1 MSNLNDFNR
10 EAKAALWVV
19 LQWLLLAVPTG
30 LVCGVVGTAFHLS
43 VEYVTELRAAQSWLL
58 LCLPLAGLAIVA
70 LYKVTKCEGVGT
82 NNVIRAVQSGEPVSP
97 LLVPAIFLGT
107 VLTHLCGG
115 SAGREGAA
123 LQMGG
128 SIGWNVGKLLH
139 LSDYVRRTATIS
151 GMAAFFSALF
161 GTPLTA
167 ALFAM
172 MVEDVGLT
180 FTSAFMPAFTSAL
193 IAYGVSLFFGIAP
206 TNFVLNSIPHLTLET
221 ALQTALLGIA
231 CAAVTRLFCWTL
243 HTLEHGIPK
252 RIPNPWLRAFAGGAA
267 VVAFSYLFGVGRYN
281 GAGMA
286 VIADAVEQGAALPWD
301 FLCKIFLT
309 ALTLAVGFKGGEV
322 GLTFTSAFMP
332 AFTSALIAYGVSL
345 FFGIAPTNF
354 VLNSIPHLTLETAL
368 QTALLGIACAAVTRL
383 FCWTLHTLEHGIPKR
398 IPNPWLRAFAGGAA
412 VVAFSYLFGVGRYNG
427 AGMAVIA
434 DAVEQGAA
442 LPWDFLCKIFL
453 TALTLAVGFKGGEVV
468 PSFFIG
474 ATFGC
479 VAGPL
484 LGLPAGFSGAI
495 GLVCVF
501 CGATNALIP
510 SILLGFELFG
520 GQGLELIALGCG
532 VCYMLSGHH
541 GLYISQTFVTNK
553 LRPEYASHKWQI
565 KLKKKEE

>member
-10 EAKAALWVV
+10 EAKAALWVA

-30 LVCGVVGTAFHLS
+30 LVCGAVGTAFHLS

-128 SIGWNVGKLLH
+128 SIGWNVGTLLH
-139 LSDYVRRTATIS
+139 LKDHDRRTATIS

-180 FTSAFMPAFTSAL
+180 FTSAFVPAFTSAL
-193 IAYGVSLFFGIAP
+193 IAYGCSLAFGIAP
-206 TNFVLNSIPHLTLET
+206 THFAITAPELTVWSAFLVI
-221 ALQTALLGIA
+221 LLGFA
-231 CAAVTRLFCWTL
+231 CAAVSRLFCGLL
-243 HTLEHGIPK
+243 HFMEHKVPQLL
-252 RIPNPWLRAFAGGAA
+252 PNPWLRVFVGGVA
-267 VVAFSYLFGVGRYN
+267 VIAFSYLFGVGRYN
-281 GAGMA
+281 GAGMG
-286 VIADAVEQGAALPWD
+286 VITAAVEQGEALPWD

-309 ALTLAVGFKGGEV
+309 ALTL
-322 GLTFTSAFMP
+322 S
-332 AFTSALIAYGVSL
+332 
-345 FFGIAPTNF
+345 
-354 VLNSIPHLTLETAL
+354 
-368 QTALLGIACAAVTRL
+368 C
-383 FCWTLHTLEHGIPKR
+383 
-398 IPNPWLRAFAGGAA
+398 
-412 VVAFSYLFGVGRYNG
+412 
-427 AGMAVIA
+427 
-434 DAVEQGAA
+434 
-442 LPWDFLCKIFL
+442 
-453 TALTLAVGFKGGEVV
+453 GFKGGEVV
-468 PSFFIG
+468 PSFFVG

-479 VAGPL
+479 VFGPL
-484 LGLPAGFSGAI
+484 LGLPAGFAAAV
-495 GLVCVF
+495 GLVSIF

-510 SILLGFELFG
+510 SILMGFELFSG
-520 GQGLELIALGCG
+520 AGLELIALGCG
-532 VCYMLSGHH
+532 ICYMLSGHH
-541 GLYISQTFVTNK
+541 GLYSSQTFVTNK
-553 LRPEYASHKWQI
+553 LRSEYMSHKLRHKVKNQ
-565 KLKKKEE
+565 EE